1 MTARIAV
8 LIGSTRPTRICTE
21 IAGWTRDVLSQDSA
35 LSYQLLDL
43 AEVDLPFLDEPRM
56 PALGHYQHEHTRAWS
71 RTVRA
76 FDGFLFVFPQ
86 YNWGYPGVLKNAMD
100 FLYEEWKG
108 RPATFLCYGNHGGSA
123 TAEPFQRVLRGLHM
137 TVLDTHVEAVIGP
150 SDIDADWQLV
160 DAAATLDPVRG
171 QLADIDSQFR
181 VALGGPMGQRLR

>member
-8 LIGSTRPTRICTE
+8 LIGSTRPTRICAD

-71 RTVRA
+71 RTVRV

-86 YNWGYPGVLKNAMD
+86 YNWDSWPTSTPSSAMRWAARWVSGCGD
-100 FLYEEWKG
+100 
-108 RPATFLCYGNHGGSA
+108 GG
-123 TAEPFQRVLRGLHM
+123 
-137 TVLDTHVEAVIGP
+137 
-150 SDIDADWQLV
+150 
-160 DAAATLDPVRG
+160 
-171 QLADIDSQFR
+171 
-181 VALGGPMGQRLR
+181 